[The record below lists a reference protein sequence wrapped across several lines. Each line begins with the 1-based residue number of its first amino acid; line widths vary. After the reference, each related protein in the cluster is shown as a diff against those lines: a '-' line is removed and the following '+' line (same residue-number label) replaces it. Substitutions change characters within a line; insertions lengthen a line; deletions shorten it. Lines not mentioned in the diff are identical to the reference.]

1 MWKKMTVARGYK
13 YSKSDDSTYKHSRLE
28 DLTKSDVL

>member
-1 MWKKMTVARGYK
+1 MTVARDYK
-13 YSKSDDSTYKHSRLE
+13 YSKSEDSTYKHSRSE